1 MKLVIVES
9 PTKAKTISKFLG
21 KAYRLE
27 SSFGHVRDLPK
38 SKLGVDVEH
47 DFTPHYIVP
56 RSNQKRVTALKKLAA
71 KADHIYFAT
80 DEDREGEAIS
90 WHLLT
95 LLGVPQEKAER
106 IVFHEITEEAITK
119 ALEHPR
125 SIDQNLV
132 DAQQARRILDRLVGY
147 GLSPLLWRKVAKG
160 LSAGRVQSVALR
172 IIVERERE
180 ILAFVPQEYWTIEIS
195 VSKDTT
201 PDERFVARLAGID
214 GNTLEKFAVKDK
226 EAADAI
232 LSALSSAR
240 YTVKD
245 VLVKEVKKSAPTP
258 FITSSLQQ
266 DANRRLHFS
275 PKQTMMI
282 AQQLYEGIEQD
293 KQSGGY
299 ITYMRTDSVNLS
311 ERFLSEAH
319 TFIQSAYGE
328 QYTHGPRRY
337 STKSKLAQEA
347 HEAIR
352 PTSVERAPE
361 SVRDFLTDQQF
372 KLYDLIWRRA
382 VGSQMNDAL
391 FEATTIDINADK
403 EGSLQHQFRATG
415 QRQRFD
421 GFTRVYGIESEEVLL
436 PLVQTDDPLTLHE
449 LSPLQHFTKPPAR
462 YSEAGLVKALEEHG
476 IGRPSTYAPTI
487 STIIER
493 NYCMKEERRLKP
505 TEIGILVNDLL
516 VEHFPAIVDFNFTAR
531 MEDDLDK
538 IAEGQQA
545 FVPVLREFYG
555 PFKEN
560 LDKKEVELKKQVN
573 EAEPTGEVCEK
584 CGKPMVIKFS
594 RYGKFIAC
602 TGFPD
607 CRNSKSLPDAND
619 SGGSNDPDKPP
630 VEPCEKCGS
639 QMVEKR
645 GRFGKFLGCS
655 KYPDCKNIRSLTDR
669 KLGMKCPDC
678 GEGEVIQKRSKRG
691 KTFYSCN
698 RYPDCKYVA
707 WTRPDIASA
716 QGVAAV
722 EVKSED

>member
-21 KAYRLE
+21 KGFLVE

-38 SKLGVDVEH
+38 SKLGVDIEH
-47 DFTPHYIVP
+47 NFAPQYVVP
-56 RSNQKRVTALKKLAA
+56 RANQKRVTALKKLAS
-71 KADHIYFAT
+71 KADHVYFAT

-90 WHLLT
+90 WHLLK
-95 LLGVPQEKAER
+95 LLGVPQENAER
-106 IVFHEITEEAITK
+106 IAFHEITEEALQK
-119 ALEHPR
+119 ALKHPR
-125 SIDQNLV
+125 GIDQNLV

-180 ILAFVPQEYWTIEIS
+180 ILAFTPQEYWTIEIS

-201 PDERFVARLAGID
+201 PDERFVARLHSID
-214 GNTLEKFAVKDK
+214 GKTLDKFAVKDK
-226 EAADAI
+226 QEADVI
-232 LSALSSAR
+232 LSAITEASYAVR
-240 YTVKD
+240 D

-275 PKQTMMI
+275 PRQTMMI
-282 AQQLYEGIEQD
+282 AQQLYEGIEHD

-311 ERFLSEAH
+311 ERFLANAH
-319 TFIQSAYGE
+319 TFIKTAYGE
-328 QYTHGPRRY
+328 KYTRGPRRY
-337 STKSKLAQEA
+337 TTKSKLAQEA

-352 PTSVERAPE
+352 PTSAERTPE
-361 SVRDFLTDQQF
+361 SVKDFLSDQQF

-382 VGSQMNDAL
+382 LGSQMNDAL
-391 FEATTIDINADK
+391 FEATTIDINAHNK
-403 EGSLQHQFRATG
+403 EGSSKHQFRATG

-436 PLVQTDDPLTLHE
+436 PLVRPKDPLTLHE
-449 LSPLQHFTKPPAR
+449 LSPLQHFTKPPSR
-462 YSEAGLVKALEEHG
+462 YSEAGLVKALEEYG

-487 STIIER
+487 STLHER
-493 NYCMKEERRLKP
+493 NYATREDRRLKP
-505 TEIGILVNDLL
+505 TDIGIMVNDLL
-516 VEHFPAIVDFNFTAR
+516 VTHFSDIVDFKFTAH
-531 MEDDLDK
+531 MEEELDK
-538 IAEGQQA
+538 IAEGEKEYA
-545 FVPVLREFYG
+545 PVLRDFYA

-560 LDKKEVELKKQVN
+560 LAKKEQELAKQM
-573 EAEPTGEVCEK
+573 PEVQITDEMCEK
-584 CGKPMVIKFS
+584 CGKPMAIKMS
-594 RYGKFIAC
+594 KYGKFLAC

-607 CRNSKSLPDAND
+607 CRNSKSLDT
-619 SGGSNDPDKPP
+619 GGEGQEGENEEKKTY
-630 VEPCEKCGS
+630 EPCEKCGS
-639 QMVEKR
+639 PMVEKR

-655 KYPDCKNIRSLTDR
+655 KYPDCKNIRSFTDR
-669 KLGMKCPDC
+669 KLGIPCPDC
-678 GEGEVIQKRSKRG
+678 GAGEVIQKRSKRG

-698 RYPDCKYVA
+698 RYPDCKYIA
-707 WTRPDIASA
+707 WTRPQQTA
-716 QGVAAV
+716 GMTAAGHMP
-722 EVKSED
+722 